1 MLHCHYSI
9 AVHLSQIGNELLV
22 LVVYLVVLIITKVM
36 ILQSKQ
42 VMKLT
47 IPEI

>member
-9 AVHLSQIGNELLV
+9 AVHLSQVGNESLV

-36 ILQSKQ
+36 MDSSKG
-42 VMKLT
+42 M
-47 IPEI
+47 